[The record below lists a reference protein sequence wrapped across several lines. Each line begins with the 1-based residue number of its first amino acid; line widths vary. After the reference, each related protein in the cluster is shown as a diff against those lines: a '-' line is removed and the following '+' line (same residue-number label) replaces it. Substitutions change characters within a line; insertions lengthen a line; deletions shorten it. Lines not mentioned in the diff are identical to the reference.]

1 MRPQDLV
8 RDLGGLGLYT
18 LAPQALRRLP
28 RASLVALA
36 DHLGDLVR
44 RNARADAALMA
55 DELRAT
61 FDPPDP
67 ASVVRA
73 AYRLRMLTEL
83 EVLRFPSLTPRNIDQ
98 TVVIEGR
105 HHLDDALKH
114 GRGAVAMLGHFGANL
129 LVMPA
134 LGHRGVPMNQLSAP
148 PTAWFGRR
156 TDGREN
162 VLWRH
167 VQERRW
173 ALEQALP
180 ARLIDV
186 FSFLRPAYDCL
197 TRNEVL
203 GLAWDGGGGSRWLEV
218 PLGKR
223 LASVPTQPWQLARTT
238 GALVLPCVV
247 VHQPGEPAHRVV
259 FDEAWPVA
267 KSNDRERDVSEAA
280 TRYASW
286 FSAWCTRHPDHY
298 APYLLLRRRVRDDD
312 ARPFFT

>member
-18 LAPQALRRLP
+18 GAPRALQRLP

-36 DHLGDLVR
+36 DQLGDLVR

-55 DELRAT
+55 EELVST
-61 FDPPDP
+61 FAVADP
-67 ASVVRA
+67 APLVRA

-83 EVLRFPSLTPRNIDQ
+83 EVLRFPKLGPANIDA

-105 HHLDDALKH
+105 HHLDEALRR

-156 TDGREN
+156 SDGREN
-162 VLWRH
+162 ALWRH

-173 ALEQALP
+173 ALEQSLP

-197 TRNEVL
+197 ARNEVL
-203 GLAWDGGGGSRWLEV
+203 GLAWDGGGGSRWVEV
-218 PLGKR
+218 PLGRR
-223 LASVPTQPWQLARTT
+223 LASVPTQPWQLARST

-247 VHQPGEPAHRVV
+247 VHEPGAPHHRVV
-259 FDEAWPVA
+259 FDAPWAVA
-267 KSNDRERDVSEAA
+267 KTKDRERDVSDAA
-280 TRYASW
+280 TRYATW

-312 ARPFFT
+312 ARPFFA